1 VVPALGL
8 VDVLRDGVVVGRW
21 WVVRRE
27 SRTILGRSAGL
38 EWMGYVL
45 ATILLLV
52 WMVRMGVLRG
62 LRDLGGVDWVSRM
75 CGM

>member
-1 VVPALGL
+1 MPALGL

-21 WVVRRE
+21 WVVRRVP
-27 SRTILGRSAGL
+27 RTILGHSTRLGG
-38 EWMGYVL
+38 MGYVL

-52 WMVRMGVLRG
+52 WMVRMGVLGG
-62 LRDLGGVDWVSRM
+62 LRDLGGVGWVTRM